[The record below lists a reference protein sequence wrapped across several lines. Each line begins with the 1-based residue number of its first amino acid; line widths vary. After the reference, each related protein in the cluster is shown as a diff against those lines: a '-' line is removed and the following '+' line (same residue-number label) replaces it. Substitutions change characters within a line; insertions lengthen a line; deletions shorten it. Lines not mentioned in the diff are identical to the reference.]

1 MLAANAG
8 KNLIDMPLRAV
19 QRPAALGKVPGEA
32 GKPPLDGR
40 KLKGRGATLRIA
52 GGGARGTGADIEPDH
67 LRARRQGIE
76 ASAPAPGGKMPP
88 ILGVGVARV
97 LRGGVVAPRG
107 LDQFLDMRRDS
118 LSRVSIS
125 L

>member
-1 MLAANAG
+1 
-8 KNLIDMPLRAV
+8 
-19 QRPAALGKVPGEA
+19 
-32 GKPPLDGR
+32 
-40 KLKGRGATLRIA
+40 
-52 GGGARGTGADIEPDH
+52 
-67 LRARRQGIE
+67 
-76 ASAPAPGGKMPP
+76 MPP

-97 LRGGVVAPRG
+97 LRGGVVVPLG